1 MNENLLL
8 PNLVNVTRNEQ
19 DAKKSDA
26 PDGEEEKGK
35 VALEL
40 SEEICEHGREI
51 NHGLSLRQIGFRA
64 PGKTFPREA
73 PMR

>member
-8 PNLVNVTRNEQ
+8 PNLVNVARNEQ
-19 DAKKSDA
+19 DAKKRDA
-26 PDGEEEKGK
+26 ADGEEEKGK

-40 SEEICEHGREI
+40 REEICEHGREI
-51 NHGLSLRQIGFRA
+51 NHGLSLPQIGSRA
-64 PGKTFPREA
+64 PGKTFLREA